1 MLKKDMPKNLKPN
14 LDLPDS
20 ADDKKHLKQEETII
34 DLPDVKDIPGQE
46 NIKVP
51 PFKEFV
57 DTTASS
63 AGEEGDGLF
72 DDQDGLEDQN
82 DKSSVT
88 PSEKALLKKSASQNP
103 DDESELDVK
112 ESSLDRTDEDGAP
125 LNEGDL
131 LTDRFGEDLDLPESE
146 EVDEE
151 E

>member
-1 MLKKDMPKNLKPN
+1 MPKNLKPN
-14 LDLPDS
+14 LDLQES
-20 ADDKKHLKQEETII
+20 TDDRKHLKEEETTI
-34 DLPDVKDIPGQE
+34 DLPDVEDIPGQE

-51 PFKEFV
+51 IFEEFI

-72 DDQDGLEDQN
+72 DDQDGLEDQD

-88 PSEKALLKKSASQNP
+88 ASERALLKKSAGQTAG
-103 DDESELDVK
+103 DESEMDVK
-112 ESSLDRTDEDGAP
+112 EASLDRTDEDGAR
-125 LNEGDL
+125 LNEGNL